1 MRLEKYEKFLWQQ
14 DVYWF
19 VSIGK
24 QGYIYKGVLFQLLP
38 DQSNRFN
45 LAMGD
50 IDLQTGVME
59 FDELSG
65 NGDARKV
72 FATIGDIVNEY
83 TEIYPDR
90 EIFVSGNTEDKK
102 RSYSFMTAWYLEEIK
117 VDFDVWGAE
126 EGDEFEPFEKDKI
139 YDAILVK
146 RK

>member
-1 MRLEKYEKFLWQQ
+1 MKLTKYEISLLQKDF
-14 DVYWF
+14 YWF
-19 VSIGK
+19 VSSGK
-24 QGYIYKGVLFQLLP
+24 QGDIYKGVLFQPLP
-38 DQSNRFN
+38 DHNRFN

-50 IDLQTGVME
+50 IHLQTGQMQ

-72 FATIGDIVNEY
+72 FATIGDIVKEY

-90 EIFVSGNTEDKK
+90 EILVSGNTNDKK
-102 RSYSFMTAWYLEEIK
+102 RSYSFMTARYLEEILM
-117 VDFDVWGAE
+117 DFDVWGAHVGGE
-126 EGDEFEPFEKDKI
+126 LEPFEKDKI

>member
-1 MRLEKYEKFLWQQ
+1 MNQSKYEIFLLQK

-19 VSIGK
+19 ISSGK
-24 QGYIYKGVLFQLLP
+24 QGDIYKGVIFQQLP
-38 DQSNRFN
+38 DYNRFN

-50 IDLQTGVME
+50 IKLRTGQME

-72 FATIGDIVNEY
+72 FATIGEIVEEY
-83 TEIYPDR
+83 TKIYPDR
-90 EIFVSGNTEDKK
+90 IILVSGNTDEKK
-102 RSYSFMTAWYLEEIK
+102 RSYSFMTGWYLDDILN
-117 VDFDVWGAE
+117 DFDVWGAK
-126 EGDEFEPFEKDKI
+126 EGVEPEPFEKDKI